1 MTLAKELAETN
12 AILRQSAAESA
23 AGRDALKHVDPED
36 PRWRP
41 PRREPEPLRASE
53 LLLAIPDIGDV
64 LREHFKDVP
73 PKFWEMHED
82 KSRTVT
88 CLCSEQATIPFGGLH
103 HCKCDRI
110 FWNGQT
116 LKAAPPALEDD
127 VQVCD
132 LCCREVRTS
141 QGWFVLVDGM
151 DGFACDGCRG
161 DR

>member
-88 CLCSEQATIPFGGLH
+88 CLCSAQTTIPFGGLH
-103 HCKCDRI
+103 HCGCDRI
-110 FWNGQT
+110 FWNGSRGD
-116 LKAAPPALEDD
+116 P
-127 VQVCD
+127 V
-132 LCCREVRTS
+132 REVARRNPLRA
-141 QGWFVLVDGM
+141 LVRRRSLSLLRRPRD
-151 DGFACDGCRG
+151 

>member
-12 AILRQSAAESA
+12 AILRQAAQPPKVEE
-23 AGRDALKHVDPED
+23 PE
-36 PRWRP
+36 PRP
-41 PRREPEPLRASE
+41 PRHEPEPLRASE
-53 LLLAIPDIGDV
+53 LLLTIPDVGTI

-73 PKFWEMHED
+73 PKFWEMAED

-88 CLCSEQATIPFGGLH
+88 CLCSEQTTIPFGGLH

-151 DGFACDGCRG
+151 DGFACDECREG
-161 DR
+161 R